1 MEVIN
6 IYGIAKVTVVEIC
19 GKLGRLNRRPGAESV
34 PGVYTLFPRAEKGR
48 GEVAGMRAC
57 SACAGD
63 YEDPDRTAWT
73 PDDADDED
81 DEEREEAPAADGEEF
96 PAGK

>member
-1 MEVIN
+1 
-6 IYGIAKVTVVEIC
+6 VEIC
-19 GKLGRLNRRPGAESV
+19 GKLGRLNLRPGAEAV
-34 PGVYTLFPRAEKGR
+34 PEVYTTVYLAEKGQ

-73 PDDADDED
+73 PDDADDE
-81 DEEREEAPAADGEEF
+81 EREQAPAAGGEEF
-96 PAGK
+96 PAEK